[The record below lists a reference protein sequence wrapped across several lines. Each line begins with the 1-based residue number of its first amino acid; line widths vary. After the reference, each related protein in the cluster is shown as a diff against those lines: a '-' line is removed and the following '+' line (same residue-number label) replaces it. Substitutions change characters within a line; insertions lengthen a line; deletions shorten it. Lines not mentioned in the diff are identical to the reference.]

1 MERKWKGHVVADT
14 KICGAVAMID
24 KDVSLD
30 LSRDVGAGTEKRA
43 YAAPALTVFGSVRQ
57 LTHGMGGSG
66 SDGNSGM
73 TKA

>member
-1 MERKWKGHVVADT
+1 
-14 KICGAVAMID
+14 MID

-30 LSRDVGAGTEKRA
+30 LSRDVGAGIEKRA

-66 SDGNSGM
+66 ADGGSGM
-73 TKA
+73 SMA